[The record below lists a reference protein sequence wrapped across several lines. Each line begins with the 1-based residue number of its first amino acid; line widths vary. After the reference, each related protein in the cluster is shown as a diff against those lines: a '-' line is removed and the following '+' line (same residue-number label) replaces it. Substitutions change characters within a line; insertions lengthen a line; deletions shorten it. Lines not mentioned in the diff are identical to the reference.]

1 MATAT
6 FKLSLDLMLEFFDLA
21 NTYFNSFNP
30 DGGITWLL
38 TFEPLAA
45 AMVPSSKN
53 SQRDVLGLEP
63 EDKGF
68 SKFIEHQSL
77 NRYVLKFCPFTVL
90 LLSASWPD
98 TTLTEKVQEATR
110 HVMSLLESAA
120 ETKGL
125 LLKFQYLNYAA
136 AYQTPLEAYGEEN
149 LRFLRT
155 VSKKYDSKGV
165 FQKRVPGGF
174 KLW

>member
-6 FKLSLDLMLEFFDLA
+6 FKPSLDLMLEFFDLA

-45 AMVPSSKN
+45 AMVPSSRSNQK
-53 SQRDVLGLEP
+53 DVLGLGP
-63 EDKGF
+63 EDNGF
-68 SKFIEHQSL
+68 STFIDHQSL
-77 NRYVLKFCPFTVL
+77 NSSMLIFHSLAVL

-98 TTLTEKVQEATR
+98 TASTEKVQEATR

-120 ETKGL
+120 ESKGL

-136 AYQTPLEAYGEEN
+136 AYQTPLESYGEDN
-149 LRFLRT
+149 LQFLRT
-155 VSKKYDSKGV
+155 VSRKYDSKGV